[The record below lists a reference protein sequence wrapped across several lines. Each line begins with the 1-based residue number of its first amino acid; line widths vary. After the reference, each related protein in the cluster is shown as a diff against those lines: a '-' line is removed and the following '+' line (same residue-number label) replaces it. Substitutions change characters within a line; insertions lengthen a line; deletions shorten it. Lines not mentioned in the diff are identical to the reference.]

1 MSLTGPERAGV
12 GPALAERATDG
23 LTADGMTSAH
33 AMTSADAMTSAPG
46 TEHSPRVASALA
58 RLGETGDLPAAEQIA
73 VYEDIIRRLHDA
85 LTESG

>member
-1 MSLTGPERAGV
+1 
-12 GPALAERATDG
+12 
-23 LTADGMTSAH
+23 
-33 AMTSADAMTSAPG
+33 MTSAPG

>member
-1 MSLTGPERAGV
+1 MSLTGPDRAGV

-23 LTADGMTSAH
+23 LTADGMTSADG
-33 AMTSADAMTSAPG
+33 MISAPG